1 MERNN
6 NGYHSNT
13 GGRQRRRAQAVRP
26 KERKPNG
33 KKRLWIVIMAAAAAA
48 VCIILAAAL
57 PMSQPAPRPVH
68 VTTETAS
75 VSTPVPS
82 AAPTGKKM
90 LPAMQTLYEQNS
102 DIAGWIT
109 IEGTEVDYPVMYTP
123 EDGEYYLYRNFEK
136 EDDPTKEG
144 CLFIDKNCTVE
155 PRSTNLLI
163 HGHNMKNGTMFHT
176 LISYQDEA
184 FYKEHP
190 TIRYSTLYEEEEYEI
205 AAVFLSKIY
214 KKSETDVF
222 KFYQFYDAETE
233 EEFDEFVRSIKE
245 QELYETGVTPE
256 YGDELITLTT
266 CEYSQENG
274 RMVVVARKAEK
285 EAQAAGTAAG

>member
-1 MERNN
+1 MEQNN

-13 GGRQRRRAQAVRP
+13 GGRQSRRTQAARP

-33 KKRLWIVIMAAAAAA
+33 KKRLWIVILAAAAAA
-48 VCIILAAAL
+48 VCIILAAVL
-57 PMSQPAPRPVH
+57 PMSQSAPQPVH

-75 VSTPVPS
+75 VSTPAPS
-82 AAPTGKKM
+82 AAPTEKQM

-102 DIAGWIT
+102 DLAGWIT
-109 IEGTEVDYPVMYTP
+109 IERTEVDYPVMYTP

-222 KFYQFYDAETE
+222 KFYQFYDAQTE
-233 EEFDEFVRSIKE
+233 AEFDEFVRSVKE
-245 QELYETGVTPE
+245 LELYETGVTPE

-285 EAQAAGTAAG
+285 EAKAAETPAG